1 MKPRFFT
8 SQAAFRKWLD
18 ANHDRADELLVGLR
32 KVGAGK
38 AGLTYKQALDEA
50 LCFGW
55 IDGVRRTIDDESYSI
70 RFTPRR
76 ARSIWSQVNIR
87 RMNELIAA
95 GVVKPEG
102 LRAFEGRDETRTKL
116 YSYENRTRGLDVEYE
131 RQFRANA
138 KAWKYFEAQPPW
150 YRRTSS
156 WWVMSAKKEETRA
169 RRLATLI
176 DVSAKGEW
184 IAILNRPK

>member
-1 MKPRFFT
+1 MKPRFFA
-8 SQAAFRKWLD
+8 SKAAFRKWLD

-32 KVGAGK
+32 KVGARK
-38 AGLTYKQALDEA
+38 VGLTYKQALDEA

-131 RQFRANA
+131 QQFRANA
-138 KAWKYFEAQPPW
+138 NAWKYFEAQPPW

-156 WWVMSAKKEETRA
+156 WWVMSAKKEETRS
-169 RRLATLI
+169 RRFATLI

-184 IAILNRPK
+184 IAVLKRPK